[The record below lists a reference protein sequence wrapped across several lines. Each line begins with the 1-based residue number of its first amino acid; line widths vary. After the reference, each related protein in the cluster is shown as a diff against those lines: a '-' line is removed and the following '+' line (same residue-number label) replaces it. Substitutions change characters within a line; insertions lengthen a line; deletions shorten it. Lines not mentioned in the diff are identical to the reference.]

1 MKPFCQELGRANSQ
15 FKIPENSWEHV
26 AQFHEPL
33 KLVARKMTA
42 LQRAD
47 ITLSDAY
54 GDWVELQQSLKC
66 VQQTP
71 FVKNML
77 AALTGRGAFV
87 LKSPMMVASV
97 FLDPRFNILLETSD
111 REIANTVLAELS
123 KNSEME
129 TTNSSTTVQNNEDV
143 DETQLTPFER
153 HLRSMETTTQR
164 NIPRTDLRLLTEIES
179 FQQLS
184 RQPRSKCIHE
194 FWCEN
199 QRRFPLLYQLADTVM
214 AIPPTEVGCERNF
227 SKLSFLMNRLRCSLS
242 DEEIEKMLFLSL
254 NSDLFDFI

>member
-1 MKPFCQELGRANSQ
+1 MKPFCQDLGRANSQ
-15 FKIPENSWEHV
+15 FKISENSWERV

-42 LQRAD
+42 FQRAD
-47 ITLSDAY
+47 LTLSDAY
-54 GDWVELQQSLKC
+54 GDWVELQESLKS
-66 VQQTP
+66 VEQTP
-71 FVKNML
+71 FVENLL
-77 AALTGRGAFV
+77 AALSGRGAFV

-97 FLDPRFNILLETSD
+97 FLDPRFNILLDASD
-111 REIANTVLAELS
+111 RAIANTVLAELS
-123 KNSEME
+123 KNLEME
-129 TTNSSTTVQNNEDV
+129 TINSSTIVQNYADDN
-143 DETQLTPFER
+143 ETQLTPFER
-153 HLRSMETTTQR
+153 HLRSMETASQQ

-184 RQPRSKCIHE
+184 RQPNTKSIHE

-199 QRRFPLLYQLADTVM
+199 QRRFPLLYQLADIIM
-214 AIPPTEVGCERNF
+214 SIPPTEVGCERNF

-242 DEEIEKMLFLSL
+242 DQEIEKMLFLNL